1 MSLIMENPCLYL
13 QEMCRQMEEA
23 TGIQVSGST
32 VYRVLRKNGF
42 TRKKVQTIAKQR
54 SVQYRSIFRARVLQF
69 TPNHFVWVD
78 ETGSDARNHIRK
90 YGYAMRGITPVY
102 HRLLA
107 RGGRISAI
115 TAISSEG
122 LVGVDLTYGT
132 INGDIFADF
141 VRGTLIP
148 EMEPFD
154 GTAKK
159 SIVIMDNCD
168 RG

>member
-1 MSLIMENPCLYL
+1 
-13 QEMCRQMEEA
+13 MCRQMEEA
-23 TGIQVSGST
+23 TGIQVSDST
-32 VYRVLRKNGF
+32 VCRVLRKNEF

-54 SVQYRSIFRARVLQF
+54 SVQYRSIFRAHVLQF

-107 RGGRISAI
+107 RGRRISAI
-115 TAISSEG
+115 TAISSEC

-132 INGDIFADF
+132 TNGDIFADF

-148 EMEPFD
+148 EMVVLLKNPL
-154 GTAKK
+154 
-159 SIVIMDNCD
+159 
-168 RG
+168 

>member
-1 MSLIMENPCLYL
+1 MLVSARNVQTNGASNRNSSVWFNCMSCPQKKWIY
-13 QEMCRQMEEA
+13 
-23 TGIQVSGST
+23 
-32 VYRVLRKNGF
+32 

-54 SVQYRSIFRARVLQF
+54 SVQYRSIFRAHVLQF

-90 YGYAMRGITPVY
+90 YGYAMRDITPVY

-107 RGGRISAI
+107 RGRRISAI

-132 INGDIFADF
+132 TNGDIFADF

-148 EMEPFD
+148 EMVVLLKNPL
-154 GTAKK
+154 
-159 SIVIMDNCD
+159 
-168 RG
+168 